1 MITQRRALAAALALI
16 IMTSNST
23 ATSALFVAYRTH
35 WGLTPADIGL
45 AFAVYVGTLIPVLL
59 LFGGIAERLG
69 RRNVIVG
76 GMLLMLTGTLI
87 LLFAHALPP
96 LIIAR
101 LFQGAGA
108 ALGVGA
114 ISATFTESFKG
125 RIAPGQALAVAT
137 AIALSFGPVI
147 TAIAYDLG
155 GGPNYSYVPILLLG
169 VASFALMPF
178 FPGAVRV
185 AATTSPE
192 SVLDSWIVWRGLRF
206 AMPIVF
212 IGWAANS
219 FYLSLV
225 PAYIADAVH
234 ASDPLIGAGAFLA
247 TQLATVVASV
257 AFGNVSAKRN
267 GIAGSAIAVAA
278 LGLLV
283 VGTDANNWIVIVGA
297 TILVGGGAGVAS
309 GAAYAITNTVG
320 RGQRARIFARLLVSA
335 YAGYSLPSLIIGII
349 ATHSSFRLAF
359 STVIA
364 ALALFV
370 VALPVLQRGYSE
382 SAATE
387 TLPKP
392 VPSTFA
398 MCQHCDVGSAIGG
411 AKV

>member
-1 MITQRRALAAALALI
+1 MMTQRRALAAALALI

-23 ATSALFVAYRTH
+23 ATSAVFVAYRTH

-59 LFGGIAERLG
+59 LFGGVSERYG
-69 RRNVIVG
+69 RRNVIIG
-76 GMLLMLTGTLI
+76 GMLLMVAGTGI
-87 LLFAHALPP
+87 LLFAHGLPP

-137 AIALSFGPVI
+137 AIALAFGPVI
-147 TAIAYDLG
+147 TAIAYDMG
-155 GGPNYSYVPILLLG
+155 GGPNYSYIPILVLG
-169 VASFALMPF
+169 IAAFGLMPF
-178 FPGAVRV
+178 FPGRVRV
-185 AATTSPE
+185 AAAASAPE
-192 SVLDSWIVWRGLRF
+192 PVLDAWTVWRGLRV

-219 FYLSLV
+219 LYLSLV
-225 PAYIADAVH
+225 PSYIAEAVH

-267 GIAGSAIAVAA
+267 GVAGSMIAVAA
-278 LGLLV
+278 LALLV
-283 VGTDANNWIVIVGA
+283 VGTNAHNWTVIVIA

-335 YAGYSLPSLIIGII
+335 YAGYSLPSLVIGII
-349 ATHSSFRLAF
+349 ATHSSFSLAF
-359 STVIA
+359 STVIT
-364 ALALFV
+364 ALALI
-370 VALPVLQRGYSE
+370 ALTLPFLQRGYSE
-382 SAATE
+382 GAAAE
-387 TLPKP
+387 ALVKAPS
-392 VPSTFA
+392 STFA
-398 MCQHCDVGSAIGG
+398 MCQHCDTGVAIGG
-411 AKV
+411 VK